1 MGGGSYSYMSAHE
14 RSTERVTAYA
24 CMTESAAREAAFSQK
39 RIDPEMVIKGKVR
52 ESRDSDEH
60 PNSFP
65 IIIALDTTG
74 SMGHIPMDLIKGSF
88 PEIMKSILD
97 AGVPDPQVC
106 FVGVGDCYCDDAP
119 IQCGQFESSDELME
133 KWFQKI
139 YLEGGGGGNPGESY
153 NLAWYFA
160 SRHTVTDSW
169 EKRQKKGV
177 LITIGDEP
185 CLSEI
190 PQSNVIGL
198 FGDGCQSGMVNN
210 NLLQEVSEKWDVYH
224 IHMGKDPIYSSTI
237 SKWNGLLGE
246 DKVVVL
252 PRTNYNL
259 IPVVSSIILNV
270 YNEVCHNVSQ
280 HAVGGAGTVNGCNE
294 TQNTGQKITL

>member
-1 MGGGSYSYMSAHE
+1 MGGGSYSYMNAHT
-14 RSTERVTAYA
+14 R
-24 CMTESAAREAAFSQK
+24 SAARTEAYSHLSETAAREQAFTQK
-39 RIDPEMVIKGKVR
+39 HIDSEMIINGKVR
-52 ESRDSDEH
+52 ESRDSEEH

-88 PEIMKSILD
+88 PEIMKSIIE

-106 FVGVGDCYCDDAP
+106 FIGVGDCYFDNAP

-133 KWFQKI
+133 KWFQKV
-139 YLEGGGGGNPGESY
+139 YLEGGGGNNPGESY

-169 EKRQKKGV
+169 EKRHKKGV

-190 PQSNVIGL
+190 PQSNIVGL
-198 FGDGCQSGMVNN
+198 FGDGTQSGI
-210 NLLQEVSEKWDVYH
+210 LSSTLIEEASEQWELYH
-224 IHMGKDPIYSSTI
+224 IHMGDLPIYSSTI
-237 SKWNGLLGE
+237 NKWRGLIGNDRL
-246 DKVVVL
+246 VVL
-252 PRTNYNL
+252 PRKNYNL
-259 IPVVSSIILNV
+259 VPVVSSIICNV
-270 YNEVCHNVSQ
+270 YNDSSNTVSQ
-280 HAVGGAGTVNGCNE
+280 SNGNANNVGEVKPE
-294 TQNTGQKITL
+294 QKITL

>member
-1 MGGGSYSYMSAHE
+1 MGGGSYSYMNAHT
-14 RSTERVTAYA
+14 R
-24 CMTESAAREAAFSQK
+24 SAARKEAYSHLSDTAAREQAFTQK
-39 RIDPEMVIKGKVR
+39 HIDSEMIINGKVR
-52 ESRDSDEH
+52 ESRDSEEH

-88 PEIMKSILD
+88 PEIMKSIIE

-106 FVGVGDCYCDDAP
+106 FIGVGDCYFDNAP

-133 KWFQKI
+133 KWFQKVF
-139 YLEGGGGGNPGESY
+139 LEGGGGNNPGESY

-169 EKRQKKGV
+169 EKRHKKGV

-190 PQSNVIGL
+190 PQRNIVGL
-198 FGDGCQSGMVNN
+198 FGDGTQAGVLSST
-210 NLLQEVSEKWDVYH
+210 LIEEASEQWELYH
-224 IHMGKDPIYSSTI
+224 IHMGDLPIYTSTI
-237 SKWNGLLGE
+237 NKWRGLIGNDRLI
-246 DKVVVL
+246 VL
-252 PRTNYNL
+252 PRKNYNL
-259 IPVVSSIILNV
+259 IPAISSIILNV
-270 YNEVCHNVSQ
+270 YNGSASTTDACQQEVN
-280 HAVGGAGTVNGCNE
+280 NE
-294 TQNTGQKITL
+294 QKQEPKITL

>member
-1 MGGGSYSYMSAHE
+1 MGGGSYSYIDAHT
-14 RSTERVTAYA
+14 R
-24 CMTESAAREAAFSQK
+24 SAARTVAYSHLSEAAARKQAFTQK
-39 RIDPEMVIKGKVR
+39 HIDSEMIINGKVR
-52 ESRDSDEH
+52 ESRDSEEH

-88 PEIMKSILD
+88 PEIMKSIIE

-106 FVGVGDCYCDDAP
+106 FVGVGDCYFDNAP

-133 KWFQKI
+133 KWFQKV
-139 YLEGGGGGNPGESY
+139 YLEEGGGNNPGESY

-169 EKRQKKGV
+169 EKRHKKGV

-185 CLSEI
+185 CLAEI
-190 PQSNVIGL
+190 PQSNIVGL
-198 FGDGCQSGMVNN
+198 FGDGAQSGI
-210 NLLQEVSEKWDVYH
+210 LSSALIEEASEKWELYH
-224 IHMGKDPIYSSTI
+224 VHMGDIPFYTSTI
-237 SKWNGLLGE
+237 NKWRELIGNDRL
-246 DKVVVL
+246 VVL

-259 IPVVSSIILNV
+259 VPTVSSIILNV
-270 YNEVCHNVSQ
+270 YNGSTNVST
-280 HAVGGAGTVNGCNE
+280 ANDVNAAE
-294 TQNTGQKITL
+294 TPENKPKITL